1 MSLSGL
7 LVIDKPAGMTSHD
20 VVARLRK
27 ILKTRRIGHGG
38 TLDPMA
44 TGLLI
49 IGVEAGTKAL
59 QFISAAS
66 KTYEATICLGIA
78 TDTDD
83 ADGNVTATVS
93 ASNIDDAHIES
104 ALAAMVGEISQV
116 PSSVSAIKVDGKRA
130 YDLVRS
136 GADVELKPRMVTIS
150 DIVIHEIRRSVE
162 TISVDVTVVCSSGT
176 YIRAIARD
184 LGIALGVGGHL
195 TRLCRT
201 HSSGFTLDD
210 ARSLEDSGLA
220 PIPLRQALARFLKEI
235 VVTHDEVPKVL
246 DGLNLPWRWSDTTEP
261 IMVIAE
267 GSETLLAIG
276 QQSEGRLTYFSVF
289 NHTLAD

>member
-83 ADGNVTATVS
+83 ADGNVTTTVS
-93 ASNIDDAHIES
+93 ASTVDDAHIES

-116 PSSVSAIKVDGKRA
+116 PSSVSAIKVDGRRA

-136 GADVELKPRMVTIS
+136 GAGVELKPRTVTIS
-150 DIVIHEIRRSVE
+150 DIVIHDIRRSAE
-162 TISVDVTVVCSSGT
+162 TISIDVTVVCSSGT

-184 LGIALGVGGHL
+184 LGTALSVGGHL
-195 TRLCRT
+195 TRLRRT
-201 HSSGFTLDD
+201 HCSGFTLDD
-210 ARSLEDSGLA
+210 ARSLDEADMT
-220 PIPLRQALARFLKEI
+220 PIPLRQALARFLTEI
-235 VVTHDEVPKVL
+235 VVTRDEVPKVL
-246 DGLNLPWRWSDTTEP
+246 NGLNLPWRWSE
-261 IMVIAE
+261 
-267 GSETLLAIG
+267 IG
-276 QQSEGRLTYFSVF
+276 RAHV
-289 NHTLAD
+289 